1 MRKLAPPAV
10 VLALTG
16 ALFALVQLPGASAG
30 QRAAVASR
38 FHFVELPVAE
48 PPGLPHATIRDVN
61 PAYRHIQAWISSVG
75 AAVAINDFTGSG
87 RPDDMCLVDTRSNT
101 VIVTPVPGTKAV
113 GTFRPFVLTPSP
125 ALPYDASTM
134 APMGCVPGDF
144 NQDGLMDLL
153 VYYWG
158 RTPVIFMLKRDA
170 AHLSASAYQ
179 PVEAVPHRPGPGGRY
194 AGPLW
199 NTNAVAVADFDGD
212 GHPDILIG
220 NYFPDS
226 PVLGRDSRGTVVMPD
241 GLSQATNGGGDLIL
255 RWDGAAR
262 SGAPRYTQ
270 AASPF
275 PKRASTGWTLAA
287 AAADLDSSMMPE
299 LYVANDFGHDH
310 LFANVS
316 RPGHIRFTEAKGWRS
331 PFVPKSKVLG
341 DGSFKGMGIDF
352 TDLASNG
359 RLDMVVSNITTS
371 FGLQESNFT
380 WMNTARSQAQMRRD
394 LLRGAADFSDQSWP
408 MGLAQSGWSW
418 DVKAGDFANDGSQDV
433 VQTAGFVK
441 GRVNRWPQLQELAT
455 MNDNFLSNPLY
466 WPNVEAGDDIAG
478 HQCLAFF
485 AREPGGGR
493 YLNVSPEL
501 GLCAPIPTRGIAMA
515 DTRGNGA
522 LDFAVARQWGP
533 PAFYQNDAAHL
544 GNYLD
549 LRLYLP
555 VRGPRAPLQA
565 VGTPAIG
572 AVVTVRTASGTAMTA
587 QVDGGSGHSGKN
599 DFGLHFGLGRPAA
612 AVTATVSWRD
622 GTGRAHRETI
632 RLAPGLHMLLL
643 GSTIHEVPAS

>member
-1 MRKLAPPAV
+1 
-10 VLALTG
+10 
-16 ALFALVQLPGASAG
+16 
-30 QRAAVASR
+30 
-38 FHFVELPVAE
+38 
-48 PPGLPHATIRDVN
+48 
-61 PAYRHIQAWISSVG
+61 
-75 AAVAINDFTGSG
+75 
-87 RPDDMCLVDTRSNT
+87 
-101 VIVTPVPGTKAV
+101 
-113 GTFRPFVLTPSP
+113 
-125 ALPYDASTM
+125 
-134 APMGCVPGDF
+134 MGV
-144 NQDGLMDLL
+144 
-153 VYYWG
+153 
-158 RTPVIFMLKRDA
+158 
-170 AHLSASAYQ
+170 
-179 PVEAVPHRPGPGGRY
+179 
-194 AGPLW
+194 
-199 NTNAVAVADFDGD
+199 
-212 GHPDILIG
+212 
-220 NYFPDS
+220 
-226 PVLGRDSRGTVVMPD
+226 
-241 GLSQATNGGGDLIL
+241 
-255 RWDGAAR
+255 
-262 SGAPRYTQ
+262 
-270 AASPF
+270 
-275 PKRASTGWTLAA
+275 
-287 AAADLDSSMMPE
+287 
-299 LYVANDFGHDH
+299 
-310 LFANVS
+310 
-316 RPGHIRFTEAKGWRS
+316 
-331 PFVPKSKVLG
+331 
-341 DGSFKGMGIDF
+341 DF

-359 RLDMVVSNITTS
+359 KLDMVVSNITTS

-493 YLNVSPEL
+493 YLDVSREL

-544 GNYLD
+544 GKYLD
-549 LRLYLP
+549 LRLFLP

-572 AVVTVRTASGTAMTA
+572 AVVTVRTASGAAMTA

-599 DFGLHFGLGRPAA
+599 DFGLHFGLGRSGA
-612 AVTATVSWRD
+612 AVTAAVSWRD
-622 GTGRAHRETI
+622 RSGHAHRETI